1 MHQRY
6 GQTGGIRPRG
16 SERGAPPNVS
26 AMTDPALTAIGMTLD
41 CADPQRLADFWQAAI
56 GFTERSGDGAPYVTL
71 SGSPVKR
78 PLNHLTLQRVPEP
91 KTVKA
96 RAHLDL
102 FSRDP
107 EAEAE
112 RLVGLGAV
120 RLDWDQ
126 GDEDHGGFV
135 AIVLADPVGNAFCVV
150 GRVASDDG

>member
-1 MHQRY
+1 
-6 GQTGGIRPRG
+6 
-16 SERGAPPNVS
+16 
-26 AMTDPALTAIGMTLD
+26 MTEPSITTIGLTMDCDDPALV
-41 CADPQRLADFWQAAI
+41 ADFWQPAI

-71 SGSPVKR
+71 SESPVGR

-91 KTVKA
+91 KTAKI

-102 FSRDP
+102 FSTDP

-112 RLVGLGAV
+112 RLVGLGAR

-135 AIVLADPVGNAFCVV
+135 AIVLADPEGNEFCVV
-150 GRVASDDG
+150 GRVGGDES